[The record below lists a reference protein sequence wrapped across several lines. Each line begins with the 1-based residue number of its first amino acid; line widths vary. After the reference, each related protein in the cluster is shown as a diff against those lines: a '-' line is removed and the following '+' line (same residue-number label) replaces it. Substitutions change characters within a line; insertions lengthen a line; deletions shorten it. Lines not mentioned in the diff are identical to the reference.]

1 MPRKSTKPAAKAAET
16 AAVEAIEPKAEEI
29 KTEVIA
35 EPKEAEAAKAPAKKS
50 AAGTAKAA
58 KTTKTA
64 KATKT
69 AKTEEPKAEEPKAEA
84 PKAKKAPAKA
94 KKNVESVLHIQ
105 YGGRSYSQE
114 DLMNIAKDVWKYDLK
129 REEGELESVELY
141 VKPEENKVYYVM
153 NGESGS
159 FSI

>member
-1 MPRKSTKPAAKAAET
+1 MAGRKSTKPAAKATET
-16 AAVEAIEPKAEEI
+16 AKVEAIEPKAEEI

-64 KATKT
+64 KT

-153 NGESGS
+153 NGEVTGN
-159 FSI
+159 FDI

>member
-1 MPRKSTKPAAKAAET
+1 MAGRKSTKPAAKATET
-16 AAVEAIEPKAEEI
+16 AKVEAIEPKAEEI

-64 KATKT
+64 KT

-114 DLMNIAKDVWKYDLK
+114 DLRNIDKDVWKYDLK